1 MNENAKVRRER
12 LRLLVQ
18 IDRILDGPMLIL
30 GLLWLV
36 LLIVELVS
44 RSTPLIERLTWGL
57 WVVFVVEYAIK
68 LAIAPARLEYVK
80 RNWIGLLS
88 LAVPAFRAFRIARVL
103 RLARFARASRLVR
116 ILSTVNRS
124 MRTLRLTMRR
134 RQLGYVLTLFVLVD
148 AVGAAGMYAFERG
161 VPGSPLVDYLTSL
174 WWTTM
179 LLTTLGSDYWPR
191 SGEGRILCALL
202 AFFAIGTLGYVT
214 AALASFFI
222 GSDASRNRKKDDGSA
237 QA

>member
-1 MNENAKVRRER
+1 MNDNEKVRRER

-30 GLLWLV
+30 GLLWLM
-36 LLIVELVS
+36 LLIVELVW
-44 RSTPLIERLTWGL
+44 RTTPLIDQLTWVL
-57 WVVFVVEYAIK
+57 WGVFVVEYLIK
-68 LAIAPARLEYVK
+68 LAIAPARMEYVK

-88 LAVPAFRAFRIARVL
+88 LAVPAFRVLRVVRVL

-116 ILSTVNRS
+116 ILSTVNHS
-124 MRTLRLTMRR
+124 MRTLRMTMRR
-134 RQLGYVLTLFVLVD
+134 RQLGYVLALFVLVD
-148 AVGAAGMYAFERG
+148 VVGAAGMYAFERD
-161 VPGSPLVDYLTSL
+161 VSGSPLVDYATSL

-191 SGEGRILCALL
+191 SGEGRILCTLL

-222 GSDASRNRKKDDGSA
+222 GSDVSRRRKNGDGSS
-237 QA
+237 QG